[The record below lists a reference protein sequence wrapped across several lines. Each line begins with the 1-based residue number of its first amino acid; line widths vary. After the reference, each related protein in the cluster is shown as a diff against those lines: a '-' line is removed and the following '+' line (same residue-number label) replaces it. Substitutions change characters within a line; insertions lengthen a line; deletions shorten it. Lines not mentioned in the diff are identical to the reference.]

1 MEQWAMLIKDFDF
14 PLDRLRW
21 FVNIVVNVL
30 GHIHEVNMINF
41 INNLIIMINFE
52 ESTLMTIF
60 FRRELNLL

>member
-1 MEQWAMLIKDFDF
+1 MTQWANLIQDFDF